1 MSFLSVGGWVGWL
14 VGLFS
19 PHKLTFGSC
28 WCAAVG
34 ASPEVGAK
42 EGFLGSSVFVQS
54 EMHVNLKPPTQD
66 AT

>member
-1 MSFLSVGGWVGWL
+1 M